1 MYAAM
6 YENKKWGRVTGTSL
20 DEIATK
26 TKRGGVL
33 PATSLDEKVGPVTVL
48 NWYQIRVL

>member
-6 YENKKWGRVTGTSL
+6 YETKRGGVLPGTSL
-20 DEIATK
+20 DEIATE

-33 PATSLDEKVGPVTVL
+33 PATSLDEKIGPVTVL
-48 NWYQIRVL
+48 N

>member
-1 MYAAM
+1 MYAATKT
-6 YENKKWGRVTGTSL
+6 KKGGVLPGTSL

-33 PATSLDEKVGPVTVL
+33 PATSLDEKIGPVTVL
-48 NWYQIRVL
+48 N